1 MVKITEILADSPLP
15 IQIGHILFLTTIN
28 VLYVFQKYY
37 ENRVDSFLFRISNRG
52 EPKMKQKIFMVIMII
67 TAFSFPLESN
77 AQGKNSGVPQITDQ
91 MMCVTNMS
99 GGDVLNE
106 TTTTSLIC
114 MKQSTKVQQIF
125 SNMAEVFADGW
136 VTMSISAD
144 GTSVGGT
151 WYLFY
156 K

>member
-1 MVKITEILADSPLP
+1 
-15 IQIGHILFLTTIN
+15 
-28 VLYVFQKYY
+28 
-37 ENRVDSFLFRISNRG
+37 
-52 EPKMKQKIFMVIMII
+52 MKQKIFMAIMII
-67 TAFSFPLESN
+67 SAFSLPLESN

-106 TTTTSLIC
+106 TTPTSLIC

-151 WYLFY
+151 WYIFY